1 MSFSI
6 IARCA
11 RTGQIGAA
19 LASPQLAGGIT
30 LDAAIQRGVGGILV
44 QGTPHPRLNRLA
56 VNLLAQGWSPKVVL
70 GHLQA
75 DDDSIQERQV
85 AILDRENSV
94 ITIGDESGKGE
105 GYAVLA
111 SSEIM
116 EVMKRAFEDD
126 PSADLD
132 ERLIATLE
140 AGNTATT
147 MAGSLRSS
155 AIVVWGSLDYSL
167 YDLRVDLHDNP
178 VKELRRVYED
188 YKPTAEFYEAR
199 ARNPRMTMNAR
210 EFAGILETRKNQQ
223 P

>member
-1 MSFSI
+1 
-6 IARCA
+6 
-11 RTGQIGAA
+11 
-19 LASPQLAGGIT
+19 
-30 LDAAIQRGVGGILV
+30 VGGILV

-111 SSEIM
+111 SSAIV

-132 ERLIATLE
+132 VRLVATLE
-140 AGNTATT
+140 AGNTATS
-147 MAGSLRSS
+147 AGFLRSA
-155 AIVVWGSLDYSL
+155 AIVVWGTLDYSL
-167 YDLRVDLHDNP
+167 FDLRVDLHDNP
-178 VKELRRVYED
+178 VQELRRVYED
-188 YKPTAEFYEAR
+188 FKPTAEFYEAR

-210 EFAGILETRKNQQ
+210 EFAGILETRKQQ
-223 P
+223 KP